1 VYILGN
7 KSSQDQKFQGAER
20 TFAPW
25 NFCSGSKISRE
36 RKGQVPNTAVQ
47 QNVASIVKSWYLA
60 PWTGENKV
68 CIDILLT
75 KLFSYIDTNGA
86 ITVVDVPL
94 HSITQ
99 DTIGVIYFLKL

>member
-1 VYILGN
+1 LGTKVPRIKN
-7 KSSQDQKFQGAER
+7 SNER
-20 TFAPW
+20 KEHSLPGTFAP
-25 NFCSGSKISRE
+25 GSEISRE